1 LARIAQRVLVVAL
14 ASGWASLFGWLA
26 VQRHL
31 AEGTHAEDLGFT
43 DQVLGNFLRGQWFR
57 MSIYQGATWNTELD
71 ISRLSRPD
79 SLLAFHFEPM
89 LLLLVPLYALGG
101 GAVLLLIVQAIA
113 LAAGAIPAYRLGCF
127 TSGSASA
134 GMAVAVA
141 YLISPLGQW
150 AALSDFHTSTL
161 AAPLLLLALERLI
174 VQGAVWQALAAA
186 VLAASAREDVGPVL
200 AVLGAVLLLRARW
213 RGPGLAVLAVGV
225 CVSILAALVIR
236 MYSGGVSP
244 FEVRYGPTVG
254 AGLGPSMA
262 ALGRPAVVGYLGLL
276 LLSGGWLGLL
286 SPMALLPAL
295 PIMTLNVL
303 ATSPWMAAGKAH
315 YSSLVLPFIV
325 LGAAAGLGCVRK
337 LRPRL
342 VRGAAAVLALGVVVA
357 YALEGAGPL
366 GGDYAP
372 AQVTDHAAA
381 VTALA
386 HSLPADAS
394 ISASS
399 ALVPQLTSRPRV
411 YVFPAVLDAE
421 YIFIDLRVS
430 PAPTSA
436 GDTFLR
442 LRSLLADG
450 GWNVERATDG
460 IVLLH
465 RAPAAGATDISDF
478 SSILASSPSPAVD
491 PVVGDYFD
499 GRVGLMS
506 ASLLPSPDAAI
517 DIDGPR
523 WILRTVWQADQAL
536 PVGTHLDFWLDLRDG
551 QQLHVW
557 DLAPLWWNP
566 PERWIPGQPV
576 TVDVVDVPIRQ
587 FLSWRAVYSS

>member
-1 LARIAQRVLVVAL
+1 
-14 ASGWASLFGWLA
+14 
-26 VQRHL
+26 
-31 AEGTHAEDLGFT
+31 
-43 DQVLGNFLRGQWFR
+43 
-57 MSIYQGATWNTELD
+57 
-71 ISRLSRPD
+71 
-79 SLLAFHFEPM
+79 
-89 LLLLVPLYALGG
+89 
-101 GAVLLLIVQAIA
+101 
-113 LAAGAIPAYRLGCF
+113 
-127 TSGSASA
+127 
-134 GMAVAVA
+134 
-141 YLISPLGQW
+141 
-150 AALSDFHTSTL
+150 
-161 AAPLLLLALERLI
+161 
-174 VQGAVWQALAAA
+174 
-186 VLAASAREDVGPVL
+186 
-200 AVLGAVLLLRARW
+200 
-213 RGPGLAVLAVGV
+213 
-225 CVSILAALVIR
+225 VIR

-254 AGLGPSMA
+254 AGLGSSMA
-262 ALGRPAVVGYLGLL
+262 ALGRPAVVGYLGVL
-276 LLSGGWLGLL
+276 LLSGGWLGML
-286 SPMALLPAL
+286 SPLALLPAL

-325 LGAAAGLGCVRK
+325 LGAAAGLGS
-337 LRPRL
+337 LRTLQPRL
-342 VRGAAAVLALGVVVA
+342 VGGAAALLVLGVAVA

-372 AQVTDHAAA
+372 ARVTDHAAA

-478 SSILASSPSPAVD
+478 STILASSPGPAVERA
-491 PVVGDYFD
+491 VGDYFD
-499 GRVGLMS
+499 GRVSLMS

-536 PVGTHLDFWLDLRDG
+536 PVGTQLDFWLDLRDG

-576 TVDVVDVPIRQ
+576 TVDVADVPIRQ